1 MARPIAED
9 HDDKRAAILAAAA
22 RLFADQGYGS
32 ASMGALARACGISK
46 ANIYHYYKSKEA
58 ILFDIL
64 DAHLRGLRDRV
75 TGIDHAGADPEAQLR
90 DIVREILMAY
100 QGADAE
106 HEVQL
111 KSLFLLP
118 EARQEVLRGYQ
129 REIVAEVRARL
140 EQLAPPGTAADR
152 ARMRSVTMSVF
163 AMLNWYY
170 QWNTGAGVQ
179 ARRDYAGMIVDLTL
193 NGLRGMQ
200 AAGGGPA
207 MRGDLRA

>member
-9 HDDKRAAILAAAA
+9 HDDKRDAILRAAA

-32 ASMGALARACGISK
+32 ASMGALANACGISK
-46 ANIYHYYKSKEA
+46 ANIYRYYPGKEA

-75 TGIDHAGADPEAQLR
+75 AGIVHDSDDPEDQLR
-90 DIVREILMAY
+90 AIIRDILLSY

-118 EARQEVLRGYQ
+118 EARQDTLRGYQ
-129 REIVAEVRARL
+129 RDIVAQVRSRL
-140 EQLAPPGTAADR
+140 ERIAPALAADR
-152 ARMRSVTMSVF
+152 ARGRAVTMSVF

-170 QWNTGAGVQ
+170 QWNTGAGAQ
-179 ARRDYAGMIVDLTL
+179 ARRDYAGLIVDLVL
-193 NGLRGMQ
+193 DGVRG
-200 AAGGGPA
+200 G
-207 MRGDLRA
+207 